1 MTGHASLNR
10 IYRLVW
16 STVHQAWVAVSEV
29 SRSQGKSRNRQRL
42 AAALLMSPLLAQA
55 GPVGGQV
62 TAGSG
67 SIAQSG
73 TTTTVTQSSQSMS
86 ASWQSFNTARGETVN
101 FVQPSASAVA
111 VNRIH
116 DTNPTQF
123 FGQLNANGQVY
134 LINPNGILFGAGA
147 QVNVGGLVA
156 STLDMSDASL
166 ASASRRFSGNGTGSI
181 VNQGDINVAS
191 SSSSLLAASSS
202 SRGGWLLARGSDFSI
217 C

>member
-1 MTGHASLNR
+1 
-10 IYRLVW
+10 
-16 STVHQAWVAVSEV
+16 
-29 SRSQGKSRNRQRL
+29 L

-191 SSSSLLAASSS
+191 GGYVAFIGNTVSNQGNITAPSGAVMLGAGNDVTLTFADTSL
-202 SRGGWLLARGSDFSI
+202 
-217 C
+217 